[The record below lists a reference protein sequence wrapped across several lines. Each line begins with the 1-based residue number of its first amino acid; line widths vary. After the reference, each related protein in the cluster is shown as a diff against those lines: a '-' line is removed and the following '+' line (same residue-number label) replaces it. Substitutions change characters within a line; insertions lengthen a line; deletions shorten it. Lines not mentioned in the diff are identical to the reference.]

1 MEHRVREG
9 DPRDRI
15 GFTSELGCSVVAQG
29 DTLVGRGQI
38 VPELCLPGRDLVR
51 PSVLLTWADIV
62 TGSLANQHTQP
73 KVCMTADLS
82 VRMTS
87 PVPVGSELIVTG
99 RLLKIGR
106 TLIFTEATFTIAGV
120 DAVVAESLGTF
131 IASPRPQDLG
141 IAPIRTMTESSPHM
155 TTPSAPVSEL
165 LQSYTVAPGVVE
177 APRHQRIL
185 NWAETVQGGAV
196 SALAEEALLS
206 LPDAPIPNELEVR
219 YLSAIRVGPMRATA
233 RRMGSWVR
241 IEVIDVGNNDRLA
254 AIAMAGG
261 Q

>member
-1 MEHRVREG
+1 MTKNQG
-9 DPRDRI
+9 SDPRDRI
-15 GFTSELGCSVVAQG
+15 GFTSELGCLVESQG
-29 DTLVGRGQI
+29 DTLVGRGKI
-38 VPELCLPGRDLVR
+38 VTELCLPGRDLVR

-73 KVCMTADLS
+73 QVCMTADLS

-87 PVPVGSELIVTG
+87 PVLLGSELIATG

-106 TLIFTEATFTIAGV
+106 TLIFTEATFTVAGS
-120 DAVVAESLGTF
+120 DEVVAESLGTF

-141 IAPIRTMTESSPHM
+141 IARIDDLAEAGPWMTG
-155 TTPSAPVSEL
+155 PSAPVSEL
-165 LQSYTVAPGVVE
+165 LQSYTVSPGIVE
-177 APRHQRIL
+177 APRTQRIL

-196 SALAEEALLS
+196 SAIAEDALLS
-206 LPDAPIPNELEVR
+206 LVDAPTPNELEVR

-233 RRMGSWVR
+233 RRMGAWVR
-241 IEVIDVGNNDRLA
+241 IEVTDVGNSNRVA

-261 Q
+261 K